1 MKSKETVYIMGYSLD
16 AVIEALRR
24 NMNGESVH
32 FLATAKLGEPLDLFN
47 DMLSNRTVAIL
58 KVVSPIDINYTEY
71 HNPRFLYIPYDRVRI
86 KNTKNGII
94 QFPLNKNSFEDID
107 EWTSICESFKKDPV
121 YSVLMDKGN
130 SPSKLVSAMKANM
143 PSTFVDTF
151 CKAMGITRWRGIQLS
166 HLTMIGFNYEY
177 PFAYLDRDYQETF
190 YKPDMT
196 YEEICTQML
205 AVAGIPVTHINA
217 NVCSK
222 IIRDREFTD
231 PLIIMDNR
239 IDCYLRY
246 VCGRFDRTR
255 MSSEQ
260 VKMPPQLSTGRNGLY
275 YTPYSTDFWGVE
287 ILGDK
292 AYKLSSELVN
302 TLYDEFISE
311 IPLSR
316 TNAKLY
322 NQYESM
328 VKFYGPKKMLDVRQ
342 RVETMVK

>member
-1 MKSKETVYIMGYSLD
+1 MDSKETVYIMGYSLD

-24 NMNGESVH
+24 NMNGQKVH
-32 FLATAKLGEPLDLFN
+32 FLATAKLGEPLDLFH
-47 DMLSNRTVAIL
+47 DMLSNKTVAIL
-58 KVVSPIDINYTEY
+58 KVVSPIEITYKEF

-94 QFPLNKNSFEDID
+94 QFPLNKNSFDD
-107 EWTSICESFKKDPV
+107 EAEWKSVCESFKQDAV
-121 YSVLMDKGN
+121 YSVLVDKGN
-130 SPSKLVSAMKANM
+130 SPSKLVSAMKAHM
-143 PSTFVDTF
+143 PSTFTDTF
-151 CKAMGITRWRGIQLS
+151 CKAMGMTRWRGIQLS

-177 PFAYLDRDYQETF
+177 PFEFLDRDYMEIF
-190 YKPDMT
+190 YKPEMS
-196 YEEICTQML
+196 YETICTQML
-205 AVAGIPVTHINA
+205 AVAGIQVTHIGA
-217 NVCSK
+217 KACSK
-222 IIRDREFTD
+222 IIRDRGFTD

-239 IDCYLRY
+239 IDAYLKY
-246 VCGRFDRTR
+246 VCGRFDRIR

-275 YTPYSTDFWGVE
+275 YTPYSTEFWGVE
-287 ILGDK
+287 ILDDK
-292 AYKLSSELVN
+292 AYKLSSELVT
-302 TLYDEFISE
+302 TLYDEFVSE

-342 RVETMVK
+342 RVEPLVK

>member
-1 MKSKETVYIMGYSLD
+1 MDSKATVYIMGYSLD

-24 NMNGESVH
+24 NMNGEKVH

-47 DMLSNRTVAIL
+47 DMLSDRTVAIL
-58 KVVSPIDINYTEY
+58 KVIAHIDITYTEY

-94 QFPLNKNSFEDID
+94 QFPLCKNSFEDED
-107 EWTSICESFKKDPV
+107 EWKAVCEAFKKDEV
-121 YSVLMDKGN
+121 MSVLTNKGN
-130 SPSKLVSAMKANM
+130 SPSKLVSAMKAHM

-151 CKAMGITRWRGIQLS
+151 CKAMGMTRWRGIQLS

-177 PFAYLDRDYQETF
+177 PFSFIDREHNETF
-190 YKPDMT
+190 YKPNMS
-196 YEEICTQML
+196 YEEMCTQML
-205 AVAGIPVTHINA
+205 AVAGIPVTQVGA
-217 NVCSK
+217 KACSK
-222 IIRDREFTD
+222 IIRDRAFTD
-231 PLIIMDNR
+231 PLVIMDNR
-239 IDCYLRY
+239 IDAYLKY
-246 VCGRFDRTR
+246 ICGRFDRIR

-260 VKMPPQLSTGRNGLY
+260 VKMPQQLAAGRNGLY

-292 AYKLSSELVN
+292 AYTLGSEKVN
-302 TLYDEFISE
+302 TLYDEFVSE

-316 TNAKLY
+316 TNAKMY
-322 NQYESM
+322 NQYEAM
-328 VKFYGPKKMLDVRQ
+328 VKFYGQNKLLDVRQ